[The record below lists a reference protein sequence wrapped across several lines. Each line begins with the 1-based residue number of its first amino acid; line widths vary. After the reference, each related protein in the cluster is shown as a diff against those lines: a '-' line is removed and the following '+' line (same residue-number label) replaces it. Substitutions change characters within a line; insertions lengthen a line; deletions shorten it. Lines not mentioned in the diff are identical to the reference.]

1 MVGRGSGGE
10 DGERRQENGEWV
22 MVGQGSDGG
31 GDGKETGNGAWGG
44 GARRKKSFGF
54 GKPLLL

>member
-1 MVGRGSGGE
+1 MGRGSGGE

-22 MVGQGSDGG
+22 MVGLGSDGG
-31 GDGKETGNGAWGG
+31 GDGKETGNGAWDG

-54 GKPLLL
+54 GKPLPL